1 MLKKSEA
8 ASAPNLTRLQLSRYE
23 IEQRRRRYIVIG
35 SVIVGLVTLGLIAA
49 AVLQLTVIEPGRTVA
64 SVGGQSI
71 PVRDLQK
78 RMQLT
83 QNSVAG
89 NAAQLSQQISQIRQS
104 GDPSSDFLVSFY
116 QQQLQNIVQQGTA
129 EGIAQSA
136 YQSMVDDLLVRQE
149 AARRGVTVSAQDVE
163 VELAKSIG
171 YFGATLT
178 PFPTDT
184 AQPTVVV
191 SGTAV
196 VAPTSEPRLQP
207 TSISSD
213 TYRYELS
220 KRVANLAPLNYT
232 EQDMRYFVEGD
243 LYRTRLQEKLGEEVS
258 TTAPHYEFQFLRF
271 NVITDAVKAADRLAK
286 KEIRFDALITET
298 NQITQPLAIG
308 NGEKVDWI
316 SEDRVRQQYGPEV
329 LDLLSYKSIG
339 APTPIV
345 TSSVTGGVYLLVP
358 LGRETR
364 PLAED
369 ELTSKKRDRYDTW
382 LNAAREDTT
391 VVKKEAEPTEFILP
405 VVRTGAAQFMQLY
418 GSSALPGVP

>member
-1 MLKKSEA
+1 M
-8 ASAPNLTRLQLSRYE
+8 TRLQLSRYE

-35 SVIVGLVTLGLIAA
+35 SIIVGLVTLGLIAA

-71 PVRDLQK
+71 TVRDLQK

-104 GDPSSDFLVSFY
+104 GDPSSEFLVSFY

-136 YQSMVDDLLVRQE
+136 YRSMVDDLLIRQE

-163 VELAKSIG
+163 IELAKSIG
-171 YFGATLT
+171 FFNATLT

-196 VAPTSEPRLQP
+196 VPATSEPRLQP

-232 EQDMRYFVEGD
+232 EKDMRYFVESD
-243 LYRTRLQEKLGEEVS
+243 LYRARLQEKLGEEV
-258 TTAPHYEFQFLRF
+258 TTSAPHYEFQFLRF

-308 NGEKVDWI
+308 NGEKVDWM
-316 SEDRVRQQYGPEV
+316 SEDKVRQQYGPEV
-329 LDLLSYKSIG
+329 LDLLSYKALN
-339 APTPIV
+339 APTQIV

-369 ELTSKKRDRYDTW
+369 ELTSKKRERYDAW
-382 LNAAREDTT
+382 LNAAREDTA

>member
-1 MLKKSEA
+1 MFKKSEA
-8 ASAPNLTRLQLSRYE
+8 ASAPNMTRLQLSRYE

-49 AVLQLTVIEPGRTVA
+49 AVLQLTVIEPGRAVA

-71 PVRDLQK
+71 SVRDLQK

-104 GDPSSDFLVSFY
+104 GDPSSEFLVSFY

-171 YFGATLT
+171 YFNATLT

-196 VAPTSEPRLQP
+196 APATSEPRMQP

-232 EQDMRYFVEGD
+232 EQNMRYFVEGD
-243 LYRTRLQEKLGEEVS
+243 LYRTRLQEKLGEEV
-258 TTAPHYEFQFLRF
+258 TASALHYEFQFLRF

-308 NGEKVDWI
+308 NGEKVEWM
-316 SEDRVRQQYGPEV
+316 SEDKVRQQYGPEV
-329 LDLLSYKSIG
+329 LDVLSYKSIG
-339 APTPIV
+339 APTQIV

-364 PLAED
+364 PLAAD
-369 ELTSKKRDRYDTW
+369 ELTQKKRERYDAW
-382 LNAAREDTT
+382 LNAAREDSA
-391 VVKKEAEPTEFILP
+391 VVKKEAEPATFILP
-405 VVRTGAAQFMQLY
+405 VVRTGAEQFMQLY
-418 GSSALPGVP
+418 GSSALPGAP